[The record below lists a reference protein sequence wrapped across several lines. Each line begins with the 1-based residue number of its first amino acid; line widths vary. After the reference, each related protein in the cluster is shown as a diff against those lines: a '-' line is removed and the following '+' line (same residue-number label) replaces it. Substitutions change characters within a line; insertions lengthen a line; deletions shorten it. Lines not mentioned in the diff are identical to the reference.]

1 MYFQWISIGSIGFP
15 LDCYWYEMPTSCQPR
30 ANGKGFLYGG
40 AQVHRKQVT
49 NTNRYKAALCGIG
62 KQADCGGRASC
73 ACNVVTQRLQCGF
86 ELAAA
91 ALTAAPLSPPIWGD
105 KRDIDQ

>member
-1 MYFQWISIGSIGFP
+1 M
-15 LDCYWYEMPTSCQPR
+15 SCMF
-30 ANGKGFLYGG
+30 FLYGG
-40 AQVHRKQVT
+40 TQVHRKQVR